1 MTRPTIARGSALLIA
16 AACLSVP
23 ASAAVQAPTGCPAAS
38 APAPAKKKKVS
49 LGGLIGAARSA
60 GLMGSVAGAMRG
72 DGNLGA
78 DIKGAG
84 KAAATRAAESA
95 LNCAASAGAAA
106 GSAPTQADSPEVME
120 LDIPARSQAATPT
133 RVKAAARLSYPSEI
147 AKPAGF
153 EATRH
158 AYDDFGKVDCSD
170 CEGGF
175 AYDGWAVFPRDEY
188 SGKYNGDAQ
197 RLGGWPVGHVHRWKG
212 NESSGTLTVVAEQT
226 VSGFRCR
233 TLLYRLAKGKASAE
247 RPGLLCWGRANQ
259 FAGKESWNHVY

>member
-23 ASAAVQAPTGCPAAS
+23 AFAAVQAPTGCPAAS
-38 APAPAKKKKVS
+38 APTPAKKKKFG
-49 LGGLIGAARSA
+49 LGGLIGVARSS

-78 DIKGAG
+78 DVEDAG
-84 KAAATRAAESA
+84 KTAVTRTAESA
-95 LNCAASAGAAA
+95 LDCVASTGSAVASAR
-106 GSAPTQADSPEVME
+106 TQADRPELME
-120 LDIPARSQAATPT
+120 LDIPLHSQAATPT
-133 RVKAAARLSYPSEI
+133 RVKAAASLTYPSEI

-153 EATRH
+153 EATKD
-158 AYDDFGKVDCSD
+158 AYDDFGKVDCND

-197 RLGGWPVGHVHRWKG
+197 RLGAWPVGHVHRWKG

-259 FAGKESWNHVY
+259 FAGKESWNEVY